1 MRNHRRL
8 LWLAMFN
15 LSLNLFGIAPSV
27 ICVQTAPPKIIENP
41 EKPKYSGK
49 DAPELIF
56 RQELSIPLEGGLYSF
71 DVDDAGNIYLL
82 DIFGAIVTVYD
93 MGGKIISKFGKKG
106 QGPGEFGN
114 PVCLALSKNKRIHV
128 LDRSRKTIQVF
139 DPNGNPLDH
148 RLLSSV
154 GVLNSLIFDSAGSLY
169 IQHMLARAAL
179 GEGKRLGLQALGLSC
194 FSKFDSKFAK
204 VMDIDTWEESFRR
217 KLSSREVLYVLYHD
231 VFCYQVN
238 SDDSLYYG
246 HSSKY
251 EIRQITP
258 QGQVTRIIRKRT
270 NRIPTAQEDLANILE
285 EYPDLRQAKDSLIMS
300 DTKPLFAD
308 FHVLKNIGL
317 LVGTYE
323 DEWNDKGVLSC
334 DLFDQNSVYIA
345 RVTAPRYYL
354 WSQHGVDAEKRS
366 RLFKNGKCYSV
377 VPVEKG
383 EALALVLH
391 SFELR
396 WPQEKRQRSSS

>member
-1 MRNHRRL
+1 
-8 LWLAMFN
+8 MFTFG
-15 LSLNLFGIAPSV
+15 LSLFGSTPSA
-27 ICVQTAPPKIIENP
+27 ICGQTLPPKVIENLGN
-41 EKPKYSGK
+41 PKYSGK
-49 DAPELIF
+49 DAPELTF
-56 RQELSIPLEGGLYSF
+56 KQELSIPLEGGLYSF

-82 DIFGAIVTVYD
+82 DIFAAFVTVYD
-93 MGGKIISKFGKKG
+93 KDGKITGKFGKKG

-114 PVCLALSKNKRIHV
+114 PICLALSKNNRIHV
-128 LDRSRKTIQVF
+128 LDRSRKTVQIF
-139 DPNGNPLDH
+139 DLNGNPLDH
-148 RLLSSV
+148 QLLGSV
-154 GVLNSLIFDSAGSLY
+154 GVLNSLSFDSAGSVY

-179 GEGKRLGLQALGLSC
+179 KEGKRLGPQALGLSC
-194 FSKFDSKFAK
+194 LSKFDSQFDK

-231 VFCYQVN
+231 VFCYQVG

-251 EIRQITP
+251 EIQQITP
-258 QGQVTRIIRKRT
+258 QGQVTRIIRKKT
-270 NRIPTAQEDLANILE
+270 KRIPTTQEDLANILE
-285 EYPDLRQAKDSLIMS
+285 EYPDLGQAKDSLRMS

-308 FHVLKNIGL
+308 FHILENIGL

-334 DLFDQNSVYIA
+334 DLFDQNGVYIA
-345 RVTAPRYYL
+345 RVTAPRYHL
-354 WSQHGVDAEKRS
+354 WSQHGVDAEKRN

-383 EALALVLH
+383 EALALVRH
-391 SFELR
+391 SFELS
-396 WPQEKRQRSSS
+396 WPQEKRPGLSD